1 MIMLVLSELAAL
13 SEIKDIGTPFIR
25 NFSKLEYRAGTQN
38 WAIAQ
43 DQKGFM
49 YFANNE
55 GLLVFDGVKWELY
68 KMPNS
73 SMVRSI
79 FINDKGEIY
88 IGVYNEFG
96 KMVPGPDGKLA
107 FVSLKNKIPPEY
119 QNFDDVW
126 SISPYQGKIVFQS
139 YNAIY
144 IYDENGTV
152 TVVKAPLRLPTSY
165 SVSGRLL
172 FNDLNE
178 GLLGII
184 RHETG

>member
-1 MIMLVLSELAAL
+1 MEHIPLPGQDSLS
-13 SEIKDIGTPFIR
+13 
-25 NFSKLEYRAGTQN
+25 
-38 WAIAQ
+38 
-43 DQKGFM
+43 
-49 YFANNE
+49 
-55 GLLVFDGVKWELY
+55 V
-68 KMPNS
+68 
-73 SMVRSI
+73 
-79 FINDKGEIY
+79 
-88 IGVYNEFG
+88 
-96 KMVPGPDGKLA
+96 
-107 FVSLKNKIPPEY
+107 
-119 QNFDDVW
+119 
-126 SISPYQGKIVFQS
+126 

>member
-1 MIMLVLSELAAL
+1 M
-13 SEIKDIGTPFIR
+13 
-25 NFSKLEYRAGTQN
+25 
-38 WAIAQ
+38 
-43 DQKGFM
+43 M
-49 YFANNE
+49 YGAYP
-55 GLLVFDGVKWELY
+55 LT
-68 KMPNS
+68 
-73 SMVRSI
+73 R
-79 FINDKGEIY
+79 
-88 IGVYNEFG
+88 
-96 KMVPGPDGKLA
+96 
-107 FVSLKNKIPPEY
+107 
-119 QNFDDVW
+119 
-126 SISPYQGKIVFQS
+126 KIVFQS